1 MRHCEVVS
9 AVAISLQNTRLLRF
23 TRNDNL
29 LCLFL
34 YLKSF
39 TDLYRYLDVA
49 GSVIEYTKYEDPY
62 DERNIRCL

>member
-9 AVAISLQNTRLLRF
+9 TVAISLQNTRLLRY

-34 YLKSF
+34 FLESF
-39 TDLYRYLDVA
+39 RYLDIA
-49 GSVIEYTKYEDPY
+49 GGVIEYTKYEDFY
-62 DERNIRCL
+62 DERNI